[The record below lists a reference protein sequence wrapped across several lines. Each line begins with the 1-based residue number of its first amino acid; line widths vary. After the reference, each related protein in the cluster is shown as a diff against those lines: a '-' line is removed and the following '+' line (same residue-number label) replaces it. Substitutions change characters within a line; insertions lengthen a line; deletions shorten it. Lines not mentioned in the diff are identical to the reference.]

1 MEEEETQ
8 RPDDQL
14 RLPAGTARCCSGLDG
29 GGAGQGRRQIAVLL
43 PVRVCA
49 VRAAVLRR
57 VCGGPLYITRSRR
70 GVFSGESLT
79 AAGGP
84 RGSVDN

>member
-1 MEEEETQ
+1 MEEEEEAQ

-14 RLPAGTARCCSGLDG
+14 RLPAGTALLLLW
-29 GGAGQGRRQIAVLL
+29 AGWGRGRRQIAVLL

-49 VRAAVLRR
+49 VRTAVLRR

-70 GVFSGESLT
+70 GCFRENLSRLP
-79 AAGGP
+79 GGP